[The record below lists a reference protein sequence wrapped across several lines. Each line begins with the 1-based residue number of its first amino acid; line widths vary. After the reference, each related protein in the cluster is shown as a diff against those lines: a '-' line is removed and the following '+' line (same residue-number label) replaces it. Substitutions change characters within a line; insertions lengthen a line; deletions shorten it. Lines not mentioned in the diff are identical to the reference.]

1 MNDFERIKNSKQ
13 INAPD
18 FVVPKGRSQSRNQSV
33 NSTPHPQPMPAQPK
47 PKPNGIL
54 GLLDLQNMAMD
65 ADRSVILMMLALLS
79 GKGEETDELLIM
91 ALLYIML

>member
-1 MNDFERIKNSKQ
+1 MNNFERIKNSKQ

-18 FVVPKGRSQSRNQSV
+18 FVVPKS
-33 NSTPHPQPMPAQPK
+33 QPK
-47 PKPNGIL
+47 RDRSKANTPPVPPPKPIHNQPKPNGIL
-54 GLLDLQNMAMD
+54 GLLDFKNMAMD
-65 ADRSVILMMLALLS
+65 SDRSVILMMLALLA